1 MITLSPPLNMA
12 SASGVSEL
20 ETAVRSLEV
29 AGADAAHHDA
39 GRGAAARGQRLA
51 VDDRRDV
58 DHARHRAHAGGD
70 RVETRQVA
78 AITLDDEMTLQAQD
92 ARQQVVTKAV
102 HHRHDD
108 DERGDGERD
117 PGQRQDRNER
127 NEPVLAPRPQ
137 VAKRDHPLEAGEG
150 AASGGA
156 GRWWRRRPGMD
167 ERRQLG
173 RRDRGAGGHARLD
186 VCGVI
191 GHQAASFS
199 L

>member
-1 MITLSPPLNMA
+1 
-12 SASGVSEL
+12 
-20 ETAVRSLEV
+20 
-29 AGADAAHHDA
+29 
-39 GRGAAARGQRLA
+39 
-51 VDDRRDV
+51 
-58 DHARHRAHAGGD
+58 
-70 RVETRQVA
+70 
-78 AITLDDEMTLQAQD
+78 MTLQAQD

-156 GRWWRRRPGMD
+156 GALVAPSP
-167 ERRQLG
+167 RQWTKG
-173 RRDRGAGGHARLD
+173 GNSVAAIAAPAVTRGSMSAG
-186 VCGVI
+186 
-191 GHQAASFS
+191 
-199 L
+199 